1 MKKISTL
8 LLSSLFSLSLLAYD
22 GSRLSISTVSNSTD
36 LKIEIDG
43 RKFAMQDNSVTLSN
57 IAEGYHQVKIF
68 REKRR
73 NRDWNRDDDRNRNDD
88 RNRDDDRG
96 RGGNG
101 GGFFGQRQEVIYASS
116 VYIKRGFHTDITVNR
131 FGKVFVDEQRMDR
144 NDGYYNEDDNGNGG
158 GWNNGYGNVIN
169 NREFEVV
176 KDQIR
181 KEWFENN
188 RLISAKTIIDKN
200 NFTTQQ
206 VKELMLLFT
215 FENNKLE
222 VAKYAYRKTV
232 DKQNY
237 YQLNDAFTFSS
248 SKDDLAR
255 FIRESR

>member
-144 NDGYYNEDDNGNGG
+144 NDGYYNEDDNNNGG

-169 NREFEVV
+169 NRDFEVV

-181 KEWFENN
+181 KEW
-188 RLISAKTIIDKN
+188 
-200 NFTTQQ
+200 
-206 VKELMLLFT
+206 

-232 DKQNY
+232 YKQNY
-237 YQLNDAFTFSS
+237 YQLNDAFNFSI

-255 FIRESR
+255 FISESR

>member
-1 MKKISTL
+1 MKKFSTL

-22 GSRLSISTVSNSTD
+22 GSRLSISTVSSSTD

-73 NRDWNRDDDRNRNDD
+73 NRDWNREDDRNRNDD
-88 RNRDDDRG
+88 RGRD
-96 RGGNG
+96 GNG
-101 GGFFGQRQEVIYASS
+101 GGLFGQRQEVIYASS

-144 NDGYYNEDDNGNGG
+144 NDGYYNEDDNDNGG

-169 NREFEVV
+169 NRDFEVV

-188 RLISAKTIIDKN
+188 RLISTKVIIDKS
-200 NFTTQQ
+200 NFTAQQ

-215 FENNKLE
+215 FENNRLE
-222 VAKYAYRKTV
+222 VAKYAYRKTA

-237 YQLNDAFTFSS
+237 YQLNDALTFSS

>member
-43 RKFAMQDNSVTLSN
+43 RRFTMQDNSVTLSN
-57 IAEGYHQVKIF
+57 IAEGYHQIKIF
-68 REKRR
+68 REKKKS
-73 NRDWNRDDDRNRNDD
+73 RDWNRDDERYRNNDRGANDD
-88 RNRDDDRG
+88 RSR
-96 RGGNG
+96 NG
-101 GGFFGQRQEVIYASS
+101 GGLFGQRQEVIYASS

-144 NDGYYNEDDNGNGG
+144 TDGYYNEDDNGNGG
-158 GWNNGYGNVIN
+158 GWNNGYGNVMN
-169 NREFEVV
+169 SRDFEVV

-206 VKELMLLFT
+206 VKELAMLFT

-237 YQLNDAFTFSS
+237 YQLNDALTFSS
-248 SKDDLAR
+248 SKDDLAG
-255 FIRESR
+255 FIRQSQ